1 MNETKTET
9 MNKKQTAVD
18 WLAEQFDSIV
28 ELNPSQFEKI
38 NNAIEQAKQLEKE
51 QMLGYIIKNYCIGE
65 QSLKFHKE
73 EFEKYYKETYEQE

>member
-1 MNETKTET
+1 

-18 WLAEQFDSIV
+18 YLVEQLIPKALSAEQFYCI
-28 ELNPSQFEKI
+28 EK
-38 NNAIEQAKQLEKE
+38 AKQLEKE
-51 QMLGYIIKNYCIGE
+51 QMLGYIKKNYCIGE